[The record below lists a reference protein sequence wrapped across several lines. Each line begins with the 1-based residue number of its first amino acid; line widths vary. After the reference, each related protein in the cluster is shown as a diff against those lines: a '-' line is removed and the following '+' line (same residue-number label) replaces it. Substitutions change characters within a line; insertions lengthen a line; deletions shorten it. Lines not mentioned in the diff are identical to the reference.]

1 MDLCSRCSL
10 LRRSRSS
17 SVAATNTDT
26 SVLARVLERLQR
38 LEDIVLKTDDSNT
51 RKHVNDNTG
60 AGAPSPLTTHED
72 VVQNELFHSIARSDA
87 SPLIHN
93 HIEDIFRDTEITSSR
108 PSDSHN
114 GEENFL
120 FITSGVLEIIF
131 DLHLKAPVLRKISV
145 RGSRVIRR
153 ICLPEH
159 KEAHVLFKTYASS
172 IGSWY
177 HIYHRHTVEALLDK
191 VYHQIASGQRP
202 NLAHVALLLS
212 MFAGGAYFQA
222 FAAKTVFANSE
233 EANQLALSWT
243 HNTLDIL
250 DHIERASAPT
260 SIEQLQAT
268 IIMSLM
274 IQNFEGDRRT
284 LSRMSMTLTYLGLSK
299 KYWLLQS
306 TSITL
311 AKDLSIHFLDHPARA
326 KSRNVIENE
335 VKRRIWCC
343 LTTTDW

>member
-1 MDLCSRCSL
+1 L

-38 LEDIVLKTDDSNT
+38 LENIVLKSDDST
-51 RKHVNDNTG
+51 RNHVNDNTG

-87 SPLIHN
+87 SSLINSRHT
-93 HIEDIFRDTEITSSR
+93 EDEFKNTEISSSR
-108 PSDSHN
+108 PSNTID
-114 GEENFL
+114 GEQNFL
-120 FITSGVLEIIF
+120 FTTGGVSEITF
-131 DLHLKAPVLRKISV
+131 DLNLKAPVLTKISV
-145 RGSRVIRR
+145 SGSRVIRR
-153 ICLPEH
+153 ICLPEQ
-159 KEAHVLFKTYASS
+159 KQAHVLFKTYASS

-212 MFAGGAYFQA
+212 IFAGGAYFQA
-222 FAAKTVFANSE
+222 FAAETLFADPK

-250 DHIERASAPT
+250 DHVERASMPT

-274 IQNFEGDRRT
+274 IQNFEG
-284 LSRMSMTLTYLGLSK
+284 
-299 KYWLLQS
+299 
-306 TSITL
+306 
-311 AKDLSIHFLDHPARA
+311 
-326 KSRNVIENE
+326 NVSDPQE
-335 VKRRIWCC
+335 
-343 LTTTDW
+343 

>member
-1 MDLCSRCSL
+1 M
-10 LRRSRSS
+10 
-17 SVAATNTDT
+17 
-26 SVLARVLERLQR
+26 ARVLERLQR
-38 LEDIVLKTDDSNT
+38 LEDIVLKTDDST
-51 RKHVNDNTG
+51 RNHVNDNTG
-60 AGAPSPLTTHED
+60 AEISSPLATHED

-87 SPLIHN
+87 SSLINN
-93 HIEDIFRDTEITSSR
+93 HTEDEFKNTEISSSR
-108 PSDSHN
+108 PSNTID
-114 GEENFL
+114 GEQNFL
-120 FITSGVLEIIF
+120 FTTGGVSEITF
-131 DLHLKAPVLRKISV
+131 DLNLKAPVLTKISV
-145 RGSRVIRR
+145 SGSRVIRR

-222 FAAKTVFANSE
+222 FAAETLFAE
-233 EANQLALSWT
+233 PKEANQLALSWT

-250 DHIERASAPT
+250 DHVERASTPT

-274 IQNFEGDRRT
+274 IQNFEG
-284 LSRMSMTLTYLGLSK
+284 SC
-299 KYWLLQS
+299 
-306 TSITL
+306 
-311 AKDLSIHFLDHPARA
+311 KDLSSMSIA
-326 KSRNVIENE
+326 
-335 VKRRIWCC
+335 
-343 LTTTDW
+343 LT